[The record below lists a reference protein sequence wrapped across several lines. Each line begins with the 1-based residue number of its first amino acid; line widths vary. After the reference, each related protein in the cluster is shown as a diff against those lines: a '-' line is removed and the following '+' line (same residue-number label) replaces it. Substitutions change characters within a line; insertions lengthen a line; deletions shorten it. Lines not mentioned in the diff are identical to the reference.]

1 MTRPTALA
9 FAAALLLPAAVAA
22 QVQTRPLPPAAP
34 APERASAQTA
44 QTGIVT
50 FGNPGEQQVIVRS
63 YEPDGTAGDAYR
75 ISFEALDTDGDG
87 VISRS
92 EAAAHPRLSQEFRG
106 VDIDGDGR
114 LTREE
119 LRGWIR

>member
-1 MTRPTALA
+1 MTRSSAIAIAT
-9 FAAALLLPAAVAA
+9 ALLLPAVAAA
-22 QVQTRPLPPAAP
+22 QVQTQPLPPAGT

-50 FGNPGEQQVIVRS
+50 FGDPGEQQVIVRS
-63 YEPDGTAGDAYR
+63 YEPDGAAGDAYR

-92 EAAAHPRLSQEFRG
+92 EAAAHPRLSHEFRG
-106 VDIDGDGR
+106 VDADGDGR